1 MRGRRLGDAGAG
13 NRHATIAATHRY
25 WRFEN
30 ACARRAGLASRNRRG
45 VVNLKTKAA
54 GLICLAVCVC
64 SASPAA
70 AQQDKWAY
78 KGFLDVNVGG
88 QPSSHTVEATSVFD
102 IYGEQA
108 AVSSAH
114 RINGGALID
123 FSAGYL
129 VWDNLTVGAGFST
142 INDKADVP
150 LAATIPD
157 PIFRNQPRTVNQTAT
172 GLAHRENAL
181 HLFGKWMMPVAPK
194 IDLGFSFGPSIYF
207 VSHEMPGPYSSANI
221 SEPGPTLGQE
231 VNKINKTGIGFN
243 VGVDANYM
251 LTHSLGAGV
260 VFRYTQASVDLEGA
274 TDKLTVGG
282 PQLGIGVRYR
292 F

>member
-1 MRGRRLGDAGAG
+1 M
-13 NRHATIAATHRY
+13 
-25 WRFEN
+25 
-30 ACARRAGLASRNRRG
+30 
-45 VVNLKTKAA
+45 NLKTKAA
-54 GLICLAVCVC
+54 GLILAVSVC

-78 KGFLDVNVGG
+78 KGFLSVNAGG
-88 QPSSHTVEATSVFD
+88 QPGSHTVETTSTFD

-108 AVSSAH
+108 AVSTAH

-129 VWDNLTVGAGFST
+129 VWDNLTLGAAFTT
-142 INDKADVP
+142 INDKGDVP
-150 LAATIPD
+150 MAATIPD
-157 PIFRNQPRTVNQTAT
+157 PVFRNQPRTINQTAT

-181 HLFGKWMMPVAPK
+181 HLFGQWMTPITSK
-194 IDLGFSFGPSIYF
+194 IDAGFSFGPSIYF
-207 VSHEMPGPYSSANI
+207 VSHETPGPFTAASV
-221 SEPGPTLGQE
+221 SESGPSLAPDVTK
-231 VNKINKTGIGFN
+231 VKKTTAGFN
-243 VGVDANYM
+243 IGVDVTYM
-251 LTHSLGAGV
+251 LTQRLGAGV
-260 VFRYTQASVDLEGA
+260 MARYTRASVELEGA